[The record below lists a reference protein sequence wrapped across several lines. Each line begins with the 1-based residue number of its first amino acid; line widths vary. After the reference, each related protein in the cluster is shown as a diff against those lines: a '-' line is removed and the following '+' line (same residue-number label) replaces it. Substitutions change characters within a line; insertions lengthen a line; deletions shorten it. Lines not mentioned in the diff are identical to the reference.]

1 MRKVDQAKY
10 DEKRR
15 HILEAAEGC
24 FQRDGFRGASIGDIC
39 AAARMSPGHLYHYFD
54 SKEAIVEGI
63 FEMRLPREAEIVGE
77 LGLTPNADFVTAI
90 CGWLDQRMK
99 DVRAHA
105 RSLGLEMRA
114 ESARNPAIAKIVS
127 RADRR
132 VRQFLSRLLRE
143 GQKREQVDPALDPES
158 VAAVLHSIIFGL
170 NRLGAVRDSAFDVKA
185 AAATLKLL
193 IERFLRPQEIAG
205 VNQAGHPKRE
215 ENERKIPP

>member
-39 AAARMSPGHLYHYFD
+39 ATARMSPGHLYHYFD

-99 DVRAHA
+99 DVRAHGT
-105 RSLGLEMRA
+105 SLGLEMRA

-205 VNQAGHPKRE
+205 VKQAGHPKRE

>member
-99 DVRAHA
+99 DVRAHGT
-105 RSLGLEMRA
+105 SLGLEMRA

-205 VNQAGHPKRE
+205 VKQAGHPKRE